1 VATPVPKA
9 NANNKKL
16 ASVKN
21 VTEISADV
29 NINQK

>member
-1 VATPVPKA
+1 VATPVPRA
-9 NANNKKL
+9 NATNKKL
-16 ASVKN
+16 ARVKN